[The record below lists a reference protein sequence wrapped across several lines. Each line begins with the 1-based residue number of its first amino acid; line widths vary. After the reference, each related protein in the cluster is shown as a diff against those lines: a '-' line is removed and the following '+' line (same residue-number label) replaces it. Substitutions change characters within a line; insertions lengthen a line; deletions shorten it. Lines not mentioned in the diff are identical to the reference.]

1 MRKSEKLVSDIKE
14 IEEILNKAQV
24 LRVAFANNG
33 KPYIIPV
40 NFGYES
46 GRLYFHTGYEG
57 QKIDF
62 LKANPTVCFEVDV
75 DAKIVPAEKAC
86 KFSCNYLS
94 VVGYGTARFV
104 EDLEEK
110 TRALDIIMAHYS
122 DKKFEFDREILKI
135 TAIVEIDI
143 TSVTGRRSG

>member
-14 IEEILNKAQV
+14 IEGILNKASV
-24 LRVAFANNG
+24 LRVAFANDG
-33 KPYIIPV
+33 KPYIVPV
-40 NFGYES
+40 NFGYKP
-46 GRLYFHTGYEG
+46 GYLYFHTGYEG

-62 LKANPTVCFEVDV
+62 LKANPEVCFEVDV
-75 DAKIVPAEKAC
+75 DAKIVPAEHPC
-86 KFSCNYLS
+86 MFSCNYLS

-135 TAIVEIDI
+135 TVIVEIDI
-143 TSVTGRRSG
+143 TSMTGRRSE